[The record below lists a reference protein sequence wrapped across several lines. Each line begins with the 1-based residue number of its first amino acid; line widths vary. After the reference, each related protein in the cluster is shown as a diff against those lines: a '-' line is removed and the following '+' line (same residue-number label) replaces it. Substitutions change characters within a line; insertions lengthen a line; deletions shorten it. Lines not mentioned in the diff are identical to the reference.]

1 VNIEWQHKSRNLWV
15 STGSCVLAF
24 FLLLV
29 GGNAQGQ
36 ILSAGAARVEITPA
50 TNMLNWVGHQPYAG
64 VLDPIFVRALVLSD
78 GANRVAILAWDL
90 VDTRE
95 GIVAKI
101 CAAIAKSSGIP
112 ATNILINASH
122 THSAPWAPAVDD
134 PLLAHERKT
143 LLPVEQGPACR
154 EWSEHL
160 PERCVAAVCS
170 AEAARR
176 PATMAIGR
184 AYVGEVLFNRRPVRE
199 DGKVETTFEPAD
211 PFALRKGQRFGPVDP
226 TLTVLV
232 LHDERDKTIA
242 TIFNLPCHSVCI
254 YPYYQGISADWPG
267 SVCSELQDALGGEAL
282 FLQGCAGD
290 IVPTRRGLAAREQMA
305 RFISNRALTAITNCH
320 PLMPAQFRIA
330 NVSLELPLTEAA
342 QRDIKAPI
350 IKTEVQVIAC
360 GTLAIV
366 GLPGEPLIGLAQ
378 EIQRRSPF
386 PHTVVLGY
394 SNGGGVQYVGM
405 PGDKAKGGY
414 EMTEAGAGADNCGQ
428 VLIDAARQAL
438 NELAATPVKNLPP
451 RALEQKQKDVR

>member
-1 VNIEWQHKSRNLWV
+1 MNIQWQHKDHNRQ
-15 STGSCVLAF
+15 GSIVICLLVF
-24 FLLLV
+24 FLLLF

-36 ILSAGAARVEITPA
+36 ILSAGAARVEITPV
-50 TNMLNWVGHQPYAG
+50 TNMLNWVGHQPYSG

-101 CAAIAKSSGIP
+101 RAVIAKSSGIP

-154 EWSEHL
+154 EWSENL
-160 PERCVAAVCS
+160 PERCAEAVRN

-176 PATMAIGR
+176 PATLAIGR
-184 AYVGEVLFNRRPVRE
+184 ASVGEVLFNRRPVRE

-211 PFALRKGQRFGPVDP
+211 PFVLPNGHRFGPVDP

-232 LHDERDKTIA
+232 LRDEKGKTIA
-242 TIFNLPCHSVCI
+242 TLFNLPCHSVCI

-267 SVCSELQDALGGEAL
+267 AVSAGLQDALGGEAL

-290 IVPTRRGLAAREQMA
+290 IVPARRGLEARDQMA
-305 RFISNRALTAITNCH
+305 RFIRNRALTAITNSH
-320 PLMPAQFRIA
+320 PLMPAQFRLA

-342 QRDIKAPI
+342 QRDTKAPT

-360 GTLAIV
+360 GTLALV
-366 GLPGEPLIGLAQ
+366 GLPGEPLIGLAT

-394 SNGGGVQYVGM
+394 SNGGGVQYVGI
-405 PGDKAKGGY
+405 PGDKARGGY
-414 EMTEAGAGADNCGQ
+414 EMTEAGAGDDNCGQ
-428 VLIDAARQAL
+428 LLVDAATKAL
-438 NELAATPVKNLPP
+438 NQLAATPAKNLPS
-451 RALEQKQKDVR
+451 RALEQKQKDLR